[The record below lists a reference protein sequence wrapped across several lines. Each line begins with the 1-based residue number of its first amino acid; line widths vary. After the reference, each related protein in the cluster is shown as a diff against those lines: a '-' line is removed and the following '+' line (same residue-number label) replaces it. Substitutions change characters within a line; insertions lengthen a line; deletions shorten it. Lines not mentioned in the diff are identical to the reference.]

1 MVNYKKK
8 FRKISLETG
17 YSDWND
23 ESLSTNIGESL
34 SSGNLFTLDSGILSS
49 LRNGLSLDKGN
60 SKTTSGKIGRRCI
73 SNKTCAVNNIYER
86 SSKNINKISNN
97 DLDIW
102 GESINNL
109 EVKSNCYPG
118 EILRIKGPSIQ
129 LPHSG
134 QSVNPLE
141 SDRQDAIF
149 MSASISNTLTSDKL
163 NKTNLASSVDSF
175 ISNFYEPEELLKLTD
190 TQKYVLVKYLLNGE
204 ILKPDS
210 DQYLETDQSVHSEG
224 DKDLDFRKKNF
235 GLRKKRSLVNRENR
249 RKREILVME
258 EGEKIKKL
266 NKDVQNIGKFSTSL
280 YYIYMALD
288 VVIRGIDETFCQL
301 ENRRAYLSILK
312 EQLDSARKFGI
323 LSNMKVGRNAY
334 KIAPLLTLSGA
345 DVSTSDG
352 SLRKL
357 HLGDTPLSKDIISN
371 VYRRGLT
378 EIPPINDSRYG
389 RRLKKLLRRN
399 MRSRKIAKRHRFFN

>member
-8 FRKISLETG
+8 FRKISQETG

-23 ESLSTNIGESL
+23 ESLSNNIGESL

-49 LRNGLSLDKGN
+49 LRNGLTLDKDN
-60 SKTTSGKIGRRCI
+60 SKNTSGKIGRRCI
-73 SNKTCAVNNIYER
+73 SNKTCVVNNTYER
-86 SSKNINKISNN
+86 SLKNINKVSNK

-102 GESINNL
+102 GESISNL

-149 MSASISNTLTSDKL
+149 MSASISNALTSDNF
-163 NKTNLASSVDSF
+163 NKANLASSVDSF
-175 ISNFYEPEELLKLTD
+175 ISNFYEPEELLKLND

-210 DQYLETDQSVHSEG
+210 DQYLETYQSVHGEG
-224 DKDLDFRKKNF
+224 EKDFDFRKKNF

-249 RKREILVME
+249 RRIEILVTE
-258 EGEKIKKL
+258 ESAKIKKL
-266 NKDVQNIGKFSTSL
+266 NKDVQNIG
-280 YYIYMALD
+280 
-288 VVIRGIDETFCQL
+288 IDETRCQL

-323 LSNMKVGRNAY
+323 LSNIKIGRNAY
-334 KIAPLLTLSGA
+334 KIAPLLTLSMA

-371 VYRRGLT
+371 IYRRGLT